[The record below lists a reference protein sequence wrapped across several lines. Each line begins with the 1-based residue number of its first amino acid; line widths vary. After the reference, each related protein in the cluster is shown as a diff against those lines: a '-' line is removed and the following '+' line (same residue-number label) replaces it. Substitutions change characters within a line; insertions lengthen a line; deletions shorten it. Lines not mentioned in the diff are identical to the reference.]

1 MGQAEQKEYEHNA
14 IGLLSGKSKA
24 MEEYA
29 IQNRGGK
36 GLKDSVTEIRTLN
49 EKASAKQVE
58 KSSIPSTP

>member
-29 IQNRGGK
+29 IQSRGK
-36 GLKDSVTEIRTLN
+36 GLKDTVTEIRTLN
-49 EKASAKQVE
+49 EKASAKHAE
-58 KSSIPSTP
+58 KSSIPSSP